1 MKQAVFT
8 ACCQCTKLSLT
19 IIVLA
24 IHYLSLKLSSTA
36 FAFPGCKP
44 LFVFE
49 DKKLEKP
56 AGVVGDSFLNAID
69 QSGNSRR
76 VIACFKSKIIPE
88 CL

>member
-49 DKKLEKP
+49 DK
-56 AGVVGDSFLNAID
+56 N
-69 QSGNSRR
+69 
-76 VIACFKSKIIPE
+76 
-88 CL
+88 